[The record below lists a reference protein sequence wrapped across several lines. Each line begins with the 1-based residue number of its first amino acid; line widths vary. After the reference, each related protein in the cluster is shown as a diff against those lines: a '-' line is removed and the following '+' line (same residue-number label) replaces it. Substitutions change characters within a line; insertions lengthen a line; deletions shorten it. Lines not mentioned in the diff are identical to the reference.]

1 MNEYSL
7 QFFMRSVFYYTIL
20 RYLPAY
26 ADKTKRGVCNTYRSI
41 LGI

>member
-1 MNEYSL
+1 MNLVYSFL
-7 QFFMRSVFYYTIL
+7 SEAFFYYTII

-26 ADKTKRGVCNTYRSI
+26 VDKTKRSVCNTYRSI